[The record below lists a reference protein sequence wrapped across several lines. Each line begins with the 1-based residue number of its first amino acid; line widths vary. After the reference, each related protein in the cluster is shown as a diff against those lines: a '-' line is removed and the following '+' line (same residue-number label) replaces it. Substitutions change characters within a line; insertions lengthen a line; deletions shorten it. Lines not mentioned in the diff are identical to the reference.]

1 MRSILAAHCIAAR
14 AQAEEML
21 RLVRVNAANVELV
34 IQLNAQYGSIVQT
47 SLSVLGM
54 LMRVQ
59 AVRAGGAGR
68 SWLLV

>member
-1 MRSILAAHCIAAR
+1 
-14 AQAEEML
+14 ML